1 MVTVDVHQRTSVIGG
16 EQVRS
21 VGKLHNM
28 AFGVRV
34 RTRKGALSDFRGC
47 GKNLGPGRTGGAKA
61 QIFVGPRFQRG

>member
-28 AFGVRV
+28 AFGS
-34 RTRKGALSDFRGC
+34 A
-47 GKNLGPGRTGGAKA
+47 
-61 QIFVGPRFQRG
+61 